1 MADSVIEALTGQ
13 DDPPLNGITDFDL
26 PQLIIRKT
34 IINRLT
40 SSANVP
46 IVRHGLQKLREFVEN
61 TPREMWKQAGYT
73 PAEGEEIVREEARRE
88 IQKRTRLDRRQ
99 IADLLNTYL
108 PKGVGGHSAVN
119 SDGFL
124 RTVDVGNED
133 LNPPHLID
141 GVIPAASVGF
151 LIAPF
156 GMGKTFLSIALGYSV
171 AFGEPWL
178 GEEVNE
184 TGPVRFIAAEGR
196 RTFPIREAGWLV
208 EHEYLPESFTQD
220 QLAEARDGRVMLT
233 DGILRL
239 DDPRLEDALLR
250 TVEAEGTKLIVLDT
264 LGRLLGPEQSE
275 DSNDTANQVMG
286 VLQAVAQET
295 GVTFLIVHHP
305 GHDDQER
312 SRGGS
317 AWEQAADFAFS
328 VGGSRSDV
336 KHGRP
341 VRLKNRKERDDGI
354 LDEDLGYKLTPVAM
368 TLNGGSQD
376 TLVAEGGVV
385 TPEPTLA
392 EEIRAHV
399 QDNPG
404 KPKGFIQNVVEKRDK
419 DVSAEIDRMLAE
431 GKLEDRSGDGPGYEL
446 HDVPE
451 AWPENVGFDA
461 DQDPADLSDVTG
473 EEPDGGDGE

>member
-1 MADSVIEALTGQ
+1 MADSLVEAMTGE
-13 DDPPLNGITDFDL
+13 DDGIAGYDL
-26 PQLIIRKT
+26 PQMIIRKT

-40 SSANVP
+40 SNADIP
-46 IVRHGLQKLREFVEN
+46 QVRHGLRNLQKFVGR
-61 TPREMWKQAGYT
+61 TPREMWKQGGYT
-73 PAEGEEIVREEARRE
+73 PTEGEEIVREEARRE
-88 IQKRTRLDRRQ
+88 LYNRTKIDRRQ
-99 IADLLNTYL
+99 VDNLLNTYL
-108 PKGVGGHSAVN
+108 PKGSGGHSALD

-124 RTVDVGNED
+124 RTVDVEHED
-133 LNPPHLID
+133 LDPPHLID
-141 GVIPAASVGF
+141 GVIPAASVG
-151 LIAPF
+151 LLVAPF

-178 GEEVNE
+178 GEDVNE

-208 EHEYLPESFTQD
+208 EHGHLPESFTQE
-220 QLAEARDGRVMLT
+220 QLANVRDGRVMLT

-275 DSNDTANQVMG
+275 DSNDTANRVMG
-286 VLQAVAQET
+286 VLQAVAAET

-328 VGGSRSDV
+328 VKGSRSDV

-341 VRLKNRKERDDGI
+341 VRLKNRKERDDGM
-354 LDEDLGYKLTPVAM
+354 LDEDLGYKLTSVGM
-368 TLNGGSQD
+368 TMGGEDQD

-385 TPEPTLA
+385 APELSLA

-404 KPKGFIQNVVEKRDK
+404 RTKGFIKNIVPKRDK

-431 GKLEDRSGDGPGYEL
+431 GKLEDQSGDGPGFEL
-446 HDVPE
+446 YDVPE
-451 AWPENVGFDA
+451 TWPEDVGFDA
-461 DQDPADLSDVTG
+461 DTDPADLSDVTG
-473 EEPDGGDGE
+473 EAEGEGGDGDG